1 MTKLY
6 RIIPIYT
13 KNELAFCFWDV
24 IIYNGYL
31 EYTGL
36 FQNGAAL
43 FIAVVIMTEKL
54 TRKQFAKSICKD
66 CIWLRK
72 ADQLHYFC
80 PFRVC
85 FREME
90 YDYAEKLKKEM
101 MRHG

>member
-1 MTKLY
+1 
-6 RIIPIYT
+6 
-13 KNELAFCFWDV
+13 
-24 IIYNGYL
+24 
-31 EYTGL
+31 
-36 FQNGAAL
+36 
-43 FIAVVIMTEKL
+43 MTEKL

-72 ADQLHYFC
+72 VDQLHYFC

-90 YDYAEKLKKEM
+90 YDYAEKIKKGM